1 MLLLVVKCVMKI
13 SLLVLDPFHDTFKF
27 HSFLMDPVHCLR
39 LLHKKAD
46 QVRDKEYEI
55 IFFNGVLSVKE
66 KQVK

>member
-1 MLLLVVKCVMKI
+1 MLLLVVKYMIKI
-13 SLLVLDPFHDTFKF
+13 SLRVLDPFHDTSKS
-27 HSFLMDPVHCLR
+27 HSFLMDPGHCLR

-55 IFFNGVLSVKE
+55 IIFNGVLNVKE